1 MDRAAFFASLR
12 QRTSGVFGTSLSAK
26 QVEGIDAILD
36 EAARRGT
43 PLTHLAAIL
52 AEAHHETGCIWP
64 PVSENLNYS
73 AKRLTEVWP
82 SRFPTLAAAAP
93 YANNPRKLANKVY
106 GGRLGNTGDEDGWL
120 YRGRGLA
127 QITGKANYAKF
138 GLVGT
143 PDKASEMATAL
154 RILFDGMTGG
164 IFTGRKLND
173 YDAADGYRYAASR
186 AIINGDV
193 KANGGKI
200 EAYGKAFEA
209 ALKAA
214 GYAAGVPIL
223 TPKPEPEPTAKIEP
237 QPIPDGNWLAR
248 LLQALAALFKRK

>member
-1 MDRAAFFASLR
+1 MNRAAFYASVR
-12 QRTSGVFGTSLSAK
+12 SRTYGIFGTSLSSK
-26 QVEGIDAILD
+26 QAQGIDAILD

-52 AEAHHETGCIWP
+52 AEAHHETGGQMQ

-193 KANGGKI
+193 KANGSKI
-200 EAYGKAFEA
+200 EKYGRVFEA
-209 ALKAA
+209 ALRAA
-214 GYAAGVPIL
+214 GYDATKPAATGGFW
-223 TPKPEPEPTAKIEP
+223 A
-237 QPIPDGNWLAR
+237 WLGRA
-248 LLQALAALFKRK
+248 LLALLKGGKK